1 MPRLNYVSYASGSL
15 EEIHLFCLGSVDTL
29 ERRKPGH
36 AEYQGRDVCLRSAA
50 QSGRHHRAWVPGQ
63 CSVPPRFG
71 ILLALPASSLATL
84 MFSILGEDAGRVSP
98 EPWSGS
104 LEWSQVANAFCALR
118 SPVQCGRIWQGGGAR
133 VHLDWSPSRQEVMP
147 PGLIS
152 AAVACLAWFR
162 QTGRCPQGDLPDSE
176 SLGTE
181 VFTPWG
187 GGGRQGQDTSC

>member
-29 ERRKPGH
+29 ERRKLGH

-50 QSGRHHRAWVPGQ
+50 QSGRHHRAWGPGQ

-118 SPVQCGRIWQGGGAR
+118 SSVQCGRIWQGGGGKSA
-133 VHLDWSPSRQEVMP
+133 
-147 PGLIS
+147 PGLVS
-152 AAVACLAWFR
+152 K
-162 QTGRCPQGDLPDSE
+162 QTGSDASWAHLSSCCL
-176 SLGTE
+176 LGMVQTNRQMSS
-181 VFTPWG
+181 
-187 GGGRQGQDTSC
+187 GRPS

>member
-1 MPRLNYVSYASGSL
+1 MPEVSGTIRQTSSG
-15 EEIHLFCLGSVDTL
+15 LGDGPVLCPSKVWDT
-29 ERRKPGH
+29 P
-36 AEYQGRDVCLRSAA
+36 C
-50 QSGRHHRAWVPGQ
+50 
-63 CSVPPRFG
+63 
-71 ILLALPASSLATL
+71 PASSLATL
-84 MFSILGEDAGRVSP
+84 MLSILGEDAGRASP

-104 LEWSQVANAFCALR
+104 LEWSQVAKAFCAL
-118 SPVQCGRIWQGGGAR
+118 SPPVQCGRSRQGGGGAR
-133 VHLDWSPSRQEVMP
+133 VHLDRSPSRQEVMP

-187 GGGRQGQDTSC
+187 GRGRQGQDTSC